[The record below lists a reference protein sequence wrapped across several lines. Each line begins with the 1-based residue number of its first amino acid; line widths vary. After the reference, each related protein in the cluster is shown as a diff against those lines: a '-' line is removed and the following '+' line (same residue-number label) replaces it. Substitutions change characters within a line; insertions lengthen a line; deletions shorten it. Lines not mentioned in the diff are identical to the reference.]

1 MTKISNQYSLTN
13 ILTADLA
20 NSRLGI
26 NNVSPAYSL
35 DVTGAANISTSVYLA
50 TSSGNVGIGTTT
62 PNQILSVR
70 KTSAGA
76 ETIALALQ
84 NISQNPSTAVAM
96 VFCPHENSTTPEPL
110 AKISA
115 IRTATS
121 GAPTDIAFYTYNTGL
136 SEKLRITA
144 TGNIGIGTSSPS
156 EKLDVTGSIKA
167 SSGVYSNFLEGEF
180 GQVLASTP
188 YAGASISKNLAELD
202 PGIYLINAYMMRGG
216 GGINQ
221 TYSVL
226 WYYMHLSGF
235 GGGSDAI
242 SAIYNNPGPQNND
255 GRIALTGAGYTVE
268 ITWGGARGPA
278 GVTATKL
285 RDAY

>member
-35 DVTGAANISTSVYLA
+35 DVTGTARVTGVSTFSD
-50 TSSGNVGIGTTT
+50 NVGINTT
-62 PNQILSVR
+62 PPTWFTNFKGLNLANGSFVSYTTNGSVFL
-70 KTSAGA
+70 TQNSYFNAAGSWTYINTGTAGQYSINGTGDHLWYTAVSGTAGA
-76 ETIALALQ
+76 
-84 NISQNPSTAVAM
+84 
-96 VFCPHENSTTPEPL
+96 
-110 AKISA
+110 
-115 IRTATS
+115 ATS
-121 GAPTDIAFYTYNTGL
+121 LT
-136 SEKLRITA
+136 ERMRITSG
-144 TGNIGIGTSSPS
+144 GNVGIGTSSPS

-167 SSGVYSNFLEGEF
+167 SSGVYGNFHEGEF

-188 YAGASISKNLAELD
+188 YAGSSISKNLAELD

-216 GGINQ
+216 SGINQ

-255 GRIALTGAGYTVE
+255 GRIALTGSGYTVE